1 MKNAKQNQSFLSP
14 SFRLFNLTFQLE
26 FFPNG
31 QNKSKGNA
39 KLFLMICGLP
49 PKVHSINISRKYSF
63 VEVDAENTGNREITR
78 EQMYCSSWSGDRV
91 KTTDIRKLNHI
102 TFKVDVTLFNVFDID
117 GD

>member
-31 QNKSKGNA
+31 QRTMKGNA
-39 KLFLMICGLP
+39 HLFLNICGLF

-63 VEVDAENTGNREITR
+63 VEVDAENTGNCEITR
-78 EQMYCSSWSGDRV
+78 EEMYCGSWPEGHV
-91 KTTDIRKLNHI
+91 KTTDIQKLNHI